1 MRARIQLR
9 ESSLS
14 RLPSRKRT
22 FLKWMERVLFLCGGV
37 AVGYC
42 LIVYFEARLYQAY
55 ENRRLDQEI
64 REQAIRDR
72 ASSDPTIDRTQAAA
86 PGPQIPESQLPQISE
101 ALPPVLETNSAD
113 LPSGIPQRLPQIAAP
128 RVPSARASVNP
139 RAQGQGSLI
148 GRLDIPRV
156 GISTVVV
163 EGIGSKDLRHAVGHV
178 PGTALPGQTGNVAIA
193 GHRDTF
199 FRGLR
204 EIRAG
209 DTITL
214 TTPRGTYSYG
224 VDSAVVV
231 DPHSVYLLKASS
243 SPELTLITCY
253 PFYYVG
259 PAPDRFVVRARAIA
273 NN

>member
-1 MRARIQLR
+1 VAR
-9 ESSLS
+9 
-14 RLPSRKRT
+14 
-22 FLKWMERVLFLCGGV
+22 
-37 AVGYC
+37 
-42 LIVYFEARLYQAY
+42 
-55 ENRRLDQEI
+55 
-64 REQAIRDR
+64 
-72 ASSDPTIDRTQAAA
+72 
-86 PGPQIPESQLPQISE
+86 
-101 ALPPVLETNSAD
+101 
-113 LPSGIPQRLPQIAAP
+113 
-128 RVPSARASVNP
+128 ARASVGP
-139 RAQGQGSLI
+139 RAQAQGALI

-259 PAPDRFVVRARAIA
+259 PAPDRFVVRARRLAS
-273 NN
+273 N